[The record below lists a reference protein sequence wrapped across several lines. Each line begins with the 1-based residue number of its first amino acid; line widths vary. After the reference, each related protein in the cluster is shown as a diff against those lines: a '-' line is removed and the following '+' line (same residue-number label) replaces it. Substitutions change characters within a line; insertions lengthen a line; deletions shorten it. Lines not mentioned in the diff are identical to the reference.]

1 MPSTSHNKNIQSKVN
16 QKKNRLGRGLGSLL
30 TTHPDEFDKQG
41 TSVFTDKLKVEAK
54 EPKPTQSG
62 SSEAPLTPQAPMSAG
77 KESDSVQEKDIENR
91 DLSESNR
98 VWSMAIE
105 KVFPNKSQ
113 PRKDFNKEPLEELAQ
128 SIRTQGIIQ
137 PITVRKKDGGFE
149 IIAGERRWRA
159 AQIAGLQEVPVIIK
173 NVSDQKVM
181 ELALIENLQ
190 REDLNP
196 LEEAMGFQQLLEEYE
211 LTQADLAQKVGK
223 SRSSI
228 TNSLRILSLP
238 VDVRQMLREG
248 ALSIGHAK
256 VLLSIQ
262 DPEQQKALAK
272 KSSARQWSVRALERE
287 IKSGVGAVPE
297 NSERQDAREKLAIQ
311 LVEQVQRAIATKVGL
326 RYKKGKGR
334 IEIHFY
340 SDEELSSHCER
351 LKESLSSL

>member
-1 MPSTSHNKNIQSKVN
+1 MPSTSHSKSIQSKAN
-16 QKKNRLGRGLGSLL
+16 QKKKRLGRGLGSLL
-30 TTHPDEFDKQG
+30 TTHPNEFDQDR
-41 TSVFTDKLKVEAK
+41 TTDFTDKPKVEPK
-54 EPKPTQSG
+54 ETPATQRTPGEGKVAPQKPMDAT
-62 SSEAPLTPQAPMSAG
+62 ERFVP
-77 KESDSVQEKDIENR
+77 VQEKRNENKS
-91 DLSESNR
+91 LSEINR
-98 VWSMAIE
+98 VWSIAIE

-128 SIRTQGIIQ
+128 SIRSQGVIQ
-137 PITVRKKDGGFE
+137 PITVRRKDEGYE

-159 AQIAGLQEVPVIIK
+159 SQIAGLQEVPVIIK

-196 LEEAMGFQQLLEEYE
+196 LEEAMGFQQLIEDYE
-211 LTQADLAQKVGK
+211 ITQADLAAKVGK

-238 VDVRQMLREG
+238 IEVRQMLREG
-248 ALSIGHAK
+248 TLSIGHAK

-262 DPEQQKALAK
+262 DPGQQNALAK
-272 KSSARQWSVRALERE
+272 KTVARQWSVRTLEKE
-287 IKSGVGAVPE
+287 LKSGGSGAHE
-297 NSERQDAREKLAIQ
+297 NFEKLDVREKLAKQ
-311 LVEQVQRAIATKVGL
+311 LVEQVQKSLGTKVGL
-326 RYKKGKGR
+326 RYKNGKGR